1 MNSVDNSIKI
11 LDISNIK
18 ANDDT
23 KEVSKNKTS
32 FIKFD
37 VPDEEES
44 FGNLFNDNKKKSQ
57 TIKEDSLLLKSSVT
71 PPAIQMGQ
79 SEK

>member
-1 MNSVDNSIKI
+1 MDNSIKL

-18 ANDDT
+18 VYDDT
-23 KEVSKNKTS
+23 KEVSKNRTS

-44 FGNLFNDNKKKSQ
+44 FGNLFNENKKKSQ

-71 PPAIQMGQ
+71 PPAIQLVQ